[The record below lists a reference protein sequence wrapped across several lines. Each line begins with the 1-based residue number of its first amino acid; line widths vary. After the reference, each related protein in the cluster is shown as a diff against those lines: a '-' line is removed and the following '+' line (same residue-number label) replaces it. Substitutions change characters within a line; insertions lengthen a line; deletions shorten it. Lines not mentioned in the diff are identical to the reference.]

1 MQINLYLVEA
11 SNYKAFSHLL
21 FEGIAGNK
29 VKMFGFDEFFGLP
42 VSLGAERDQL
52 YWVRKHVEKVCS

>member
-21 FEGIAGNK
+21 FEGIAGNR

-42 VSLGAERDQL
+42 VSLGRREISFIRI
-52 YWVRKHVEKVCS
+52 RK